1 LGGSV
6 LEKHPLCTEE
16 MQQPMSIKVSVYIA
30 TSLDGFIARNDG
42 GLDWLNEA
50 NATVPDG
57 EDCGF
62 HAFMDSV
69 DALVMG
75 RKTYEQVLS
84 FGEWPYGRTPVVV
97 LSRNS
102 ISFPPSVPEPVS
114 HSSEPLRDLL
124 NRLSGEGVEHV
135 YVDGGITIQGF
146 LSEGLV
152 DEITVTVIPV
162 ILGRGIPLFGSIES
176 DISLTHVR
184 TTVFDFGFVQTT
196 YSVKTHDKALSVAR
210 ARRARR

>member
-1 LGGSV
+1 
-6 LEKHPLCTEE
+6 
-16 MQQPMSIKVSVYIA
+16 MSIKVSVYIA

-42 GLDWLNEA
+42 GLDWLDEA

-57 EDCGF
+57 EDFGF
-62 HAFMDSV
+62 QAFMDSV
-69 DALVMG
+69 DALIMG
-75 RKTYEQVLS
+75 RKTYEKVLS
-84 FGEWPYGRTPVVV
+84 FDEWAYGRTPVVV

-102 ISFPPSVPEPVS
+102 ISFPLSMPDTVT
-114 HSSEPLRDLL
+114 HSSEPVRDLL
-124 NRLSGEGVEHV
+124 KRLSDEGAEHV
-135 YVDGGITIQGF
+135 YVDGGTTIQGF

-162 ILGRGIPLFGSIES
+162 ILGGGIPLFGSLEN

-196 YSVKTHDKALSVAR
+196 YSVKKNA
-210 ARRARR
+210 

>member
-1 LGGSV
+1 
-6 LEKHPLCTEE
+6 
-16 MQQPMSIKVSVYIA
+16 MQQQMSMKVSVYIA

-42 GLDWLNEA
+42 ALDWLNEA
-50 NATVPDG
+50 NGVVPDG

-69 DALVMG
+69 DALIMG

-102 ISFPPSVPEPVS
+102 ISFPPGVPDTVT
-114 HSSEPLRDLL
+114 HSSEPPEDLL
-124 NRLSGEGVEHV
+124 GRLSDEGVAHV

-146 LSEGLV
+146 MARGLV

-162 ILGRGIPLFGSIES
+162 ILGDEIPLFGSIKK
-176 DISLTHVR
+176 DISFIHVR
-184 TTVFDFGFVQTT
+184 TAAFDFGFEQIT
-196 YSVKTHDKALSVAR
+196 YLVKKNAYQGAFSRDRKSVV
-210 ARRARR
+210 